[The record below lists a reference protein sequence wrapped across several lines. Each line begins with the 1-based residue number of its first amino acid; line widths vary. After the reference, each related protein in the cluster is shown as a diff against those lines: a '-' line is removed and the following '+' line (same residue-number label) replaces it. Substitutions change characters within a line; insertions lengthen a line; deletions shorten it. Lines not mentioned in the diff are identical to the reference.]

1 MKSIL
6 SKTTISKSAVIDC
19 EEFVVGKNSYI
30 GPNVKITCRKFIAGD
45 YLYMTD
51 GVEVGRGGCNGVH
64 SNVTIGDNVGIFENT
79 IINPNSPVTIGDNTG
94 IGCDVQIWTHGAWLD
109 ITQGFPADF
118 GPVSIGKNVWLPA
131 RSIVLPNVTIGDN
144 VVIGINS
151 IINRSLPSGSFAAGS
166 PCKVIKENA
175 YPRKVSDDG
184 LRSMVWNIIDD
195 WTELM
200 EYKLKSHK
208 DRRVRREISFEG
220 TKIRYEKP
228 NIFLNYNG
236 EETIYNI
243 IDKTM
248 EGSSNKI
255 SEDLRD
261 YLRRRGIKIYNGKVF
276 KSI

>member
-1 MKSIL
+1 
-6 SKTTISKSAVIDC
+6 
-19 EEFVVGKNSYI
+19 
-30 GPNVKITCRKFIAGD
+30 
-45 YLYMTD
+45 
-51 GVEVGRGGCNGVH
+51 
-64 SNVTIGDNVGIFENT
+64 
-79 IINPNSPVTIGDNTG
+79 
-94 IGCDVQIWTHGAWLD
+94 
-109 ITQGFPADF
+109 
-118 GPVSIGKNVWLPA
+118 
-131 RSIVLPNVTIGDN
+131 
-144 VVIGINS
+144 
-151 IINRSLPSGSFAAGS
+151 
-166 PCKVIKENA
+166 
-175 YPRKVSDDG
+175 
-184 LRSMVWNIIDD
+184 
-195 WTELM
+195 M

-261 YLRRRGIKIYNGKVF
+261 YLRRRGIKIYNGRVF

>member
-1 MKSIL
+1 M
-6 SKTTISKSAVIDC
+6 C
-19 EEFVVGKNSYI
+19 GYQQ
-30 GPNVKITCRKFIAGD
+30 
-45 YLYMTD
+45 
-51 GVEVGRGGCNGVH
+51 GVLF
-64 SNVTIGDNVGIFENT
+64 TY
-79 IINPNSPVTIGDNTG
+79 
-94 IGCDVQIWTHGAWLD
+94 
-109 ITQGFPADF
+109 
-118 GPVSIGKNVWLPA
+118 
-131 RSIVLPNVTIGDN
+131 VTIGDN